1 MTSPAIQ
8 RVVVEE
14 DALGFRRTSAWL
26 QALAHVPLEIRSA
39 DSQEID
45 LEGEMGKGVLHIVR
59 FKGAFLKPCPG
70 TKAYICCGYQV
81 LNIGTN
87 CPMDCSYCIL
97 QAYFNQPNL
106 RVFAN
111 LDEEIDRVV
120 EQIDQHPDRTFR
132 IGTGEFTDSL
142 ALEPLLGW
150 SNLLLPRLC
159 SRRNVVLELKTKT
172 THVEGLI
179 RAPVR
184 DRAVISWSLNS
195 PRMVSREERGAS
207 ALKKRIETAGR
218 CQEEGFTVGFHFDPL
233 VAHADWREGYLRTLE
248 LLDRYVDP
256 KKIIW
261 MSLGSFRFMPSLKEV
276 IRRRHP
282 SSEILN
288 GEFVPGLDGK
298 MRYFKPIR
306 MELYAFMREHL
317 DRWYPNLGLYLCME
331 SDEVWERSMGWSPGN
346 SEGLSNYL
354 DRRVAAFFE

>member
-8 RVVVEE
+8 RVVVEKE
-14 DALGFRRTSAWL
+14 ALGFKRTSAWL
-26 QALAHVPLEIRSA
+26 QALSHVPVEIRPA
-39 DSQEID
+39 DSQGND
-45 LEGEMGKGVLHIVR
+45 LEDEMGKGVLHVVR

-70 TKAYICCGYQV
+70 TKAYICCGYQI

-97 QAYFNQPNL
+97 QAYVNQPNL

-111 LDEEIDRVV
+111 LDEEIDQVV
-120 EQIDQHPDRTFR
+120 DQIDQHPDRTFR

-150 SNLLLPRLC
+150 SDLLLSKLC
-159 SRRNVVLELKTKT
+159 SKKNVVLELKTKT

-179 RAPVR
+179 NGPVR
-184 DRAVISWSLNS
+184 DRVVISWSLNS

-207 ALKKRIETAGR
+207 ALRKRIETAGR
-218 CQEEGFTVGFHFDPL
+218 CQAEGFTVGFHFDPL
-233 VAHADWREGYLRTLE
+233 VAHADWREEYLRTVE

-261 MSLGSFRFMPSLKEV
+261 ISLGSFRFMPNLKEV

-282 SSEILN
+282 TSELLN

-306 MELYAFMREHL
+306 IELYAFMREHL
-317 DRWYPNLGLYLCME
+317 DRWHPNLGLYLCME
-331 SDEVWERSMGWSPGN
+331 SNEVWKRALGWSPGD

-354 DRRVAAFFE
+354 DRRVAVFFG